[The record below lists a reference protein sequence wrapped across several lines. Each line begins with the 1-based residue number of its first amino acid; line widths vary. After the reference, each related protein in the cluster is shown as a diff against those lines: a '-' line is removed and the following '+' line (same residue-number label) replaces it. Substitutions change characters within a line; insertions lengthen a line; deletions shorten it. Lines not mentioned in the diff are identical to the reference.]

1 MERWGK
7 LMAPKLAED
16 AKTRAAEEADLQRR
30 KAAHLQKT
38 EELAMQVGLVWGGWM
53 GGVWVWVGGWGVE
66 AEAEKPG

>member
-16 AKTRAAEEADLQRR
+16 TKTRAAEEADLQRR

-38 EELAMQVGLVWGGWM
+38 EELAMQVGGWVSGWGG
-53 GGVWVWVGGWGVE
+53 
-66 AEAEKPG
+66 